1 MDEETVVHEFY
12 TSFLSETGTTGIDE
26 PAQFKNYNA
35 AINSL
40 IRGLAAYSSAS
51 LPLQEQVEAYLLRIG
66 VTEEEMN
73 AIRDILL
80 ED

>member
-26 PAQFKNYNA
+26 PEQFKNYNA

-40 IRGLAAYSSAS
+40 IRGLAAYSSS
-51 LPLQEQVEAYLLRIG
+51 FLPL
-66 VTEEEMN
+66 
-73 AIRDILL
+73 
-80 ED
+80 

>member
-1 MDEETVVHEFY
+1 MHEFY
-12 TSFLSETGTTGIDE
+12 TSFLSEMGSDDIDE
-26 PAQFKNYNA
+26 PDEFKSHNA
-35 AINSL
+35 NINSL
-40 IRGLAAYSSAS
+40 ISGLAAYSSAS